1 MQTRAFYPY
10 QVFQL
15 PRFRFTIGAVIAM
28 LALSVALGFLLQVV
42 MEQTCITRLTLMW
55 SVGVLF
61 WLGIGPHVF
70 RHATYLGYAWLA
82 IIGITILAANQAIIY
97 VSVPALMYLLHGCQ
111 DQYNHWITNSIS
123 NSLLVNGL
131 CFVGFV
137 VAGRGGSTQ
146 QTAQEPEV
154 KSREKEREMPFIPV
168 KYGSTTLQIE
178 VSTVYLLEVEHN
190 CITLYSESGKHV
202 LYRSL
207 SSIEKILPAYFIRVH
222 RSHVVNKLYV
232 QKLSNLPSG
241 DAVIT
246 LRNGLEVRMSR
257 TYKKLWKQ

>member
-15 PRFRFTIGAVIAM
+15 PRFRFTIGAVIAL

-61 WLGIGPHVF
+61 WLGIGPYVF
-70 RHATYLGYAWLA
+70 RHATYLGSAWLA
-82 IIGITILAANQAIIY
+82 IMGIAILAANQAIMY
-97 VSVPALMYLLHGCQ
+97 VSVPALMYFLHGCQ

-137 VAGRGGSTQ
+137 IAGRWKDHSGTQ
-146 QTAQEPEV
+146 PAEKTVIQNPETTLQ
-154 KSREKEREMPFIPV
+154 V
-168 KYGSTTLQIE
+168 KYGNTTVLLEIATIFLIE
-178 VSTVYLLEVEHN
+178 VEDN
-190 CITLYSESGKHV
+190 CIVIFSESGKHV

-207 SSIEKILPAYFIRVH
+207 SSIEKILPACFIRVH
-222 RSHVVNKLYV
+222 RSHVVNKLYA
-232 QKLSNLPSG
+232 QKVSNLPSG

-246 LRNGLEVRMSR
+246 LRNGHEVRMSR
-257 TYKKLWKQ
+257 TYKKSW